1 MGLIHR
7 LVSPVAVGQKNKIQN
22 FGNVQNF
29 EFFSDLSDTRGAS
42 TSSATI
48 RGGGPNSDLAR
59 SVNGSGR
66 WPDGLENDLGHRF
79 EVGLE
84 TGHYGIAGKGLV
96 QKPAAA
102 RYVGA
107 VSGGEFHTGLIVKGW
122 CLIVR
127 LQDHL
132 FLA

>member
-1 MGLIHR
+1 MSSILEDIQTYKR
-7 LVSPVAVGQKNKIQN
+7 DRVNGQ
-22 FGNVQNF
+22 FRT
-29 EFFSDLSDTRGAS
+29 SDLKY
-42 TSSATI
+42 
-48 RGGGPNSDLAR
+48 
-59 SVNGSGR
+59 
-66 WPDGLENDLGHRF
+66 DLGHRF

>member
-7 LVSPVAVGQKNKIQN
+7 LVSPVAVGQKNKILS
-22 FGNVQNF
+22 FGNVQNL
-29 EFFSDLSDTRGAS
+29 EISFFSDLSTRCAS

-48 RGGGPNSDLAR
+48 RGPNSDLAR

-107 VSGGEFHTGLIVKGW
+107 VSGGEFHTGLIIEGRSLV
-122 CLIVR
+122 VR
-127 LQDHL
+127 LQNH
-132 FLA
+132 FPLA

>member
-29 EFFSDLSDTRGAS
+29 EFSFFLTFLLGALRQAHRPS
-42 TSSATI
+42 
-48 RGGGPNSDLAR
+48 GGPHSDLAR